1 MIMAL
6 TDERQ
11 FYHIT
16 SADTTIKR
24 DKTTMRV
31 LNHTE
36 GFNEARRTYIH
47 ILIQTFNSK
56 RNESIGHARSE
67 RLGRGKKL
75 IDNNQH
81 WRNKKQYFLSLSL
94 IMVEVKS
101 HSHLWRS
108 LT

>member
-1 MIMAL
+1 MINAL
-6 TDERQ
+6 TDDRQ
-11 FYHIT
+11 FYHAT
-16 SADTTIKR
+16 SGDTTIR
-24 DKTTMRV
+24 RVKTMMRV
-31 LNHTE
+31 LNHIN
-36 GFNEARRTYIH
+36 GFNEARCTYIH
-47 ILIQTFNSK
+47 IIIQTFNSK

-67 RLGRGKKL
+67 RRGRGKKL

-94 IMVEVKS
+94 IMVAVKS